1 VCVSLLLMMLVQGPG
16 GTLVV
21 KVLTT
26 ERPAAGAQVIV
37 NGQTFVA
44 DATGQVRLTL
54 PAGTAEVTAL
64 ATGFLAT
71 TASASVVAGEER
83 SITLHLDAQPTIEEH
98 ITVSATRTDQRI
110 EDLPMRVEVL
120 GQEEVDEK
128 VTMTPGDIVMMLNE
142 MGGLRVQ
149 ATSPSLG
156 AASVRIQ
163 GMRGRYTRFLS
174 DGLPLFGEQTGGLG
188 LLQIPP
194 TDLAQV
200 EVIKGVASALYGAG
214 ALGGVVNL
222 ISKRSGPGV
231 QSEVLV
237 NRTTLAGTDA
247 VLFGARP
254 LSAKWSST
262 LLVGGH
268 WQEKNDVD
276 GDGWADMAG
285 YSRAVIRPR
294 GVWNNQRGDSLF
306 VTTGFTWERRSGG
319 TMPGAVLA
327 ATRTGYVEALDT
339 ARLDAGAVAQ
349 MLLAG
354 RYVVTL
360 RGAAATQ
367 RHDHQFGDI
376 REDDRH
382 DTQFIEAAVRG
393 TAGRHTWVAGAAFE
407 RDRFDPAGLPQWRYD
422 YHAPGVFAQDDVQVN
437 GWLSVSVSGRL
448 DAHNE
453 FGTFFSPRASALVKG
468 GGWTSRASVGG
479 GFFAPTPLTDETE
492 AAGLSRLRIDAPL
505 RAETGRSASFDL
517 TRRAGP
523 VSITGSLFRSS
534 IADPVIVDE
543 ATYTLANIA
552 EATTNSGAELVGTFR
567 RSPVSLT
574 GTYTYVLSREGG
586 GASRAET
593 PLTPRHSAGLT
604 GMWEAEGKGRVGL
617 ECYFTGRQR
626 LENNPYREE
635 SAGYILFGGMV
646 ERQFGGIRVY
656 VNAENLADVR
666 QTSFDPLLRS
676 TRAAD
681 GRWTVDAWAPLDGR
695 VLNVGIRLK
704 F

>member
-1 VCVSLLLMMLVQGPG
+1 
-16 GTLVV
+16 
-21 KVLTT
+21 
-26 ERPAAGAQVIV
+26 
-37 NGQTFVA
+37 
-44 DATGQVRLTL
+44 
-54 PAGTAEVTAL
+54 
-64 ATGFLAT
+64 
-71 TASASVVAGEER
+71 
-83 SITLHLDAQPTIEEH
+83 
-98 ITVSATRTDQRI
+98 
-110 EDLPMRVEVL
+110 
-120 GQEEVDEK
+120 
-128 VTMTPGDIVMMLNE
+128 
-142 MGGLRVQ
+142 VQ

-163 GMRGRYTRFLS
+163 GLRGRYTRFLS

-188 LLQIPP
+188 LIQIPP

-200 EVIKGVASALYGAG
+200 EVIKDVASALYGAG

-222 ISKRSGPGV
+222 ISKRPGPDV

-237 NRTTLAGTDA
+237 NRTSLGGTDA

-254 LSAKWSST
+254 FSSTWSGT

-276 GDGWADMAG
+276 RDGWADIAG

-294 GVWNNQRGDSLF
+294 AFWNNQHGDSLF
-306 VTTGFTWERRSGG
+306 VTTGFTWEHRAGG
-319 TMPGAVLA
+319 TLPDAVLPA
-327 ATRTGYVEALDT
+327 PGGGYVEALDT
-339 ARLDAGAVAQ
+339 VRLDVGAMAQ

-354 RYVVTL
+354 RYVMTI

-367 RHDHQFGDI
+367 RHDHQFGDVE
-376 REDDRH
+376 EDDRH
-382 DTQFIEAAVRG
+382 NTQFIEAALRG
-393 TAGRHTWVAGAAFE
+393 TAGRHTWVAGGAFE

-422 YHAPGVFAQDDVQVN
+422 HHAPGVFAQDDVQVS

-468 GGWTSRASVGG
+468 GGWASRASIGA

-492 AAGLSRLRIDAPL
+492 AAGLSRLRVAEPL

-523 VSITGSLFRSS
+523 VSITGSLFRSR

-543 ATYTLANIA
+543 ATYTLANVG

-567 RSPVSLT
+567 RKPVSLT
-574 GTYTYVLSREGG
+574 GTYTYVLSREGA

-604 GMWEAEGKGRVGL
+604 GMWEAEGRGRVGV

-626 LENNPYREE
+626 LENNPYRDE
-635 SAGYILFGGMV
+635 SVGYMLFGGMV
-646 ERQFGGIRVY
+646 ERQFGGVRLY
-656 VNAENLADVR
+656 LNAENLADVR
-666 QTSFDPLLRS
+666 QTRFDPLLRS
-676 TRAAD
+676 SRAAD

-695 VLNVGIRLK
+695 VLNFGIRLK